1 MKNDIRELLKE
12 KHLIYDGAMGS
23 VIIEKKLCEDDY
35 HGHLNCHDYLSISRP
50 EIIKSIHAAYI
61 EAGCDVI
68 ETNSFSANPLTL
80 FEHGLEN
87 KAYEIALNAAKIA
100 KEVAEN
106 FSTSNRQIFVAGSVG
121 PGSKLPTLLQTGF
134 DELYDSYII
143 QILALI
149 KGGADLIQIE
159 TCQDLLQIKCAVA
172 AAFDAMKK
180 CGKKIPV
187 NVTFTVEKNGKMLLG
202 TEIKS
207 VVTALAPFDLFALGL
222 NCGTGP
228 ESMFESIK
236 TMKEISPF
244 PLIILP
250 NAGLPELVD
259 GELKYSMPPQI
270 FGDHLHGFVRDH
282 GVNIVGGCCGTTPS
296 HIKAVVQRIEGIVP
310 ALETYPEVVP
320 AVCSTFAVQSL
331 NVEPK
336 PLIIGERANANGS
349 KVFREALLKDDIEAM
364 MEIVD
369 SQQSEGSHLLDLT
382 VAYAGRNELTD
393 MVEMVKRINR
403 DISVP
408 LCIDSTDPHTIEA
421 ALKCYGGKALI
432 NSINLEDGGKKAEKI
447 LAVAAKY
454 GASVI
459 GLTIDEEGMAQ
470 TAGKKFEIA
479 ERLRSFVVKNGLKP
493 SDLLVDTLTFTLGS
507 GDRNYYNA
515 AVESFNAIKRIKA
528 EIPDI
533 FTVLG
538 VSNCS
543 YGLKPKARKILNAV
557 YLYHAVES
565 GLDAA
570 IFHAGKVV
578 PIDSIKEDVR
588 NVCKDLIF
596 NNRDENY
603 DPLAV
608 FLEAFESGATENAT
622 ENIDEMTTSKKLFN
636 MVLNGRNKDLDKIIE
651 ELLKEKSA
659 VAIINDDLLRA
670 MEVVGVNF
678 KKGTT
683 QLPFV
688 LKSAETVKRS
698 CDILEPHLKSGS
710 VDKKGTIVLATV
722 KGDIHDIGKNLVDII
737 LSNNGYTVKNIGIDK
752 SVSEITE
759 AVLKYNPDAVG
770 LSALLVSSALEMKAV
785 AGHFAKNGIKVPII
799 CGGAAL
805 NRDYIDKEVS
815 PLNSESGAFYASDAF
830 EAIEILGKLKDAR
843 G

>member
-1 MKNDIRELLKE
+1 
-12 KHLIYDGAMGS
+12 MGS
-23 VIIEKKLCEDDY
+23 AIIEKNLSEDDY
-35 HGHLNCHDYLSISRP
+35 HGHLNCYDYLSISRP
-50 EIIKSIHAAYI
+50 QIIKSIHAAYI
-61 EAGCDVI
+61 EAGCDI
-68 ETNSFSANPLTL
+68 IKTNSFGANLLTL
-80 FEHGLEN
+80 SEHGLKE
-87 KAYEIALNAAKIA
+87 KAYEIAFNSAKIA
-100 KEVAEN
+100 KEVAES
-106 FSTSNRQIFVAGSVG
+106 FSTPEKQIFVAGSVG
-121 PGSKLPTLLQTGF
+121 PGSKLPTLLQTDF
-134 DELYDSYII
+134 DKLYSSYFV
-143 QILALI
+143 QISALI
-149 KGGADLIQIE
+149 EGGAELVQIE
-159 TCQDLLQIKCAVA
+159 TCQDLLQVKSALV

-202 TEIKS
+202 TTVES

-228 ESMFESIK
+228 ESMIESIK
-236 TMKEISPF
+236 KMKKISPF
-244 PLIILP
+244 PLIIIP

-259 GELKYSMPPQI
+259 GKLKYSMSPEK
-270 FGDHLHGFVRDH
+270 FGDHLHSFVKDM
-282 GVNIVGGCCGTTPS
+282 GVNIVGGCCGTNPQ
-296 HIKAVVQRIEGIVP
+296 HIKVVAEKIEGIIP

-320 AVCSTFAVQSL
+320 SVCSTFISQPLS
-331 NVEPK
+331 VEPK

-349 KVFREALLKDDIEAM
+349 KVFREALLEDDIEAM

-382 VAYAGRNELTD
+382 VAYAGRNEQED

-408 LCIDSTDPHTIEA
+408 LCVDSTDPQTIEA

-432 NSINLEDGGKKAEKI
+432 NSVNLEDGGEKAEKI
-447 LAVAAKY
+447 LSIAAKY
-454 GASVI
+454 GACVI

-470 TAGKKFEIA
+470 TASRKFEVA
-479 ERLRSFVVKNGLKP
+479 KRLRDVVVKSGLKP

-507 GDRNYYNA
+507 GDREYYNA
-515 AVESFNAIKRIKA
+515 AVESFDAIKRIKA
-528 EIPDI
+528 ELPNV
-533 FTVLG
+533 FAVLG

-557 YLYHAVES
+557 YLYHAVEA

-578 PIDSIKEDVR
+578 PIDSIKEDIR
-588 NVCKDLIF
+588 NICRDLIF
-596 NNRDENY
+596 NERDENY

-608 FLEAFESGATENAT
+608 FLEAFESGATVEQF
-622 ENIDEMTTSKKLFN
+622 ENIDEMSSSEKLFN
-636 MVLNGRNKDLDKIIE
+636 MVISGRNKDLDIVIE

-659 VAIINDDLLRA
+659 VSIINDHLLKA
-670 MEVVGVNF
+670 MEVVGINF
-678 KKGTT
+678 KNGTT

-698 CDILEPHLKSGS
+698 CDILEPYLKSGT
-710 VDKKGTIVLATV
+710 VEKKGTIVLATV

-752 SVSEITE
+752 SVSEIAQ
-759 AVLKYNPDAVG
+759 AVSKHDPDAVG

-785 AGHFAKNGIKVPII
+785 ASHFQKNGIKVPII

-805 NRDYIDKEVS
+805 NREYIKKEVS
-815 PLNSESGAFYASDAF
+815 PLNGDRGAFYAADAF
-830 EAIEILGKLKDAR
+830 EAIDILEKLKNAKH
-843 G
+843 